1 MTPPSFEVEKPM
13 SPLPQPTVPG
23 LRATWKALTM
33 VLPHAKLWGSTSLL
47 CLLSVFVR
55 VSTLIGARDDCART
69 MRLSPSNIGM
79 KRSVFT
85 RRDKSGSVAIIWN
98 FLLYVDSFTVASC
111 QLRLL
116 ACMRRNEMTAYKHI
130 CSRY

>member
-1 MTPPSFEVEKPM
+1 
-13 SPLPQPTVPG
+13 
-23 LRATWKALTM
+23 KALTM

-55 VSTLIGARDDCART
+55 VSTLIGARADCART

-85 RRDKSGSVAIIWN
+85 RRDKSGSVGIIWN

-111 QLRLL
+111 QLRLP
-116 ACMRRNEMTAYKHI
+116 ACISVAFARQERI
-130 CSRY
+130 IR